1 MGTRVPPPVVM
12 LAVALL
18 MWLAARRLPP
28 VPVDFP
34 GRTAAAV
41 LLGAAG
47 LAAAVAGALAFRRA
61 RTTLN
66 PLRPDRA
73 TALVAGGIF
82 RCTRNPMYL
91 GDLLVLLGWGVYLG
105 SLPALILS
113 LLFVIWID
121 RWQIPAEEAALEAR
135 FGEAYATYRRRVRRW
150 I

>member
-28 VPVDFP
+28 VAVDFP

-73 TALVAGGIF
+73 AALVAGGIF
-82 RCTRNPMYL
+82 RYTRNPMYL

-105 SLPALILS
+105 SLPALLLS
-113 LLFVIWID
+113 LLFVIWIE
-121 RWQIPAEEAALEAR
+121 RRQIPAEEAALAAR